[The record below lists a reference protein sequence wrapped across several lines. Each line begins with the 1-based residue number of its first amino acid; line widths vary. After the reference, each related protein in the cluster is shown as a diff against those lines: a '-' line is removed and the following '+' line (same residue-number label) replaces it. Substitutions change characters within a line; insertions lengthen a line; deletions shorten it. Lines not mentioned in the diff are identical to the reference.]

1 MDKEMMSKRL
11 SVIAVALIL
20 GVVVLINN
28 ASSAHAKA
36 KANTRAGVYV
46 IRWDF
51 DKNGSTDLQTFA
63 SLLKSG
69 ELHMDG
75 PLLPAS
81 HAGQGTP
88 RQLGDGRGSWRYL
101 SGTNKYSFSVVFD
114 DTDGS
119 EKVFRLSGKV
129 PAGLDN
135 TFDGALTLKRFAD
148 IDAETAEASQTL
160 GFIGGTDDGSSI

>member
-1 MDKEMMSKRL
+1 MRKISPIHAVFA
-11 SVIAVALIL
+11 SVLVALTLLVLL
-20 GVVVLINN
+20 GPERVWAKEK
-28 ASSAHAKA
+28 ASTH
-36 KANTRAGVYV
+36 AGVYV

>member
-1 MDKEMMSKRL
+1 MRKVTMSPAFL
-11 SVIAVALIL
+11 AAVV
-20 GVVVLINN
+20 GVLAFVVFFGPEQVR
-28 ASSAHAKA
+28 AKG

-51 DKNGSTDLQTFA
+51 DKDGSTDLQSFA

-69 ELHMDG
+69 ELQMDG

-101 SGTNKYSFSVVFD
+101 SGSNKYSFSIVFD

-119 EKVFRLSGKV
+119 EKVFRLSGRV
-129 PAGLDN
+129 PAVDEKS
-135 TFDGALTLKRFAD
+135 FDGNLTLNRFAD

-160 GFIGGTDDGSSI
+160 GWVGGSDDGSSI

>member
-1 MDKEMMSKRL
+1 MRKISL
-11 SVIAVALIL
+11 IHAVFTS
-20 GVVVLINN
+20 VLI
-28 ASSAHAKA
+28 ALTLLVLLGTERVWGKS

-69 ELHMDG
+69 ELLMDG

-101 SGTNKYSFSVVFD
+101 SGTNKYSFSIVFD

-119 EKVFRLSGKV
+119 EKVFRLIGRA
-129 PAGLDN
+129 PAGNDN
-135 TFDGALTLKRFAD
+135 TFDGSLTLNRFAD
-148 IDAETAEASQTL
+148 IDSETPEASQPL
-160 GFIGGTDDGSSI
+160 GFIGGTDDGQSI